1 MLISVR
7 SRSPMRG
14 ELWSD
19 FQWRNSLKAFL
30 ISIPNTLRPKSGCR
44 ESNLLGFMEVG
55 GSWRVGLP
63 QAIIPICV
71 PFSAVHR
78 GPLSSWNNRRNTW
91 DMYVVHTSSW
101 KNQEKKKTKKPY
113 GFDFPVSCYFISIE
127 NRNTNESKFMKMLD
141 CSAWILNRIY
151 SGLWLLQSQGQFS
164 TM

>member
-1 MLISVR
+1 MLISVC

-19 FQWRNSLKAFL
+19 FQWRNSLKAFF

-101 KNQEKKKTKKPY
+101 KNQEKKKTKNLMALIFQCLVISLALRTEIQMNQNSWRCSIVLL
-113 GFDFPVSCYFISIE
+113 GF
-127 NRNTNESKFMKMLD
+127 
-141 CSAWILNRIY
+141 
-151 SGLWLLQSQGQFS
+151 
-164 TM
+164 

>member
-1 MLISVR
+1 MLISVC

-19 FQWRNSLKAFL
+19 FQWRNSLKAFF

-101 KNQEKKKTKKPY
+101 KNQEKKKPKNLMALI
-113 GFDFPVSCYFISIE
+113 FQCLVISLALRTQWECWGKEAESSPTVGWIR
-127 NRNTNESKFMKMLD
+127 NRRKWRCVGK
-141 CSAWILNRIY
+141 
-151 SGLWLLQSQGQFS
+151 
-164 TM
+164 